1 VNRLL
6 EGLGGFAA
14 RRHWVILIGW
24 VIILGVVVGASHL
37 WGGSYVNNYTVPGSG
52 SQDGLNV
59 LNASYPSQLIGS
71 EDSPDPDAVLAMGK
85 VWKRADV
92 LAWARAHGRLVEG

>member
-14 RRHWVILIGW
+14 RRHWLILIGW
-24 VIILGVVVGASHL
+24 VIILGVVVGASHQ

-59 LNASYPSQLIGS
+59 LNASLPSQG
-71 EDSPDPDAVLAMGK
+71 GYGG
-85 VWKRADV
+85 ADRV
-92 LAWARAHGRLVEG
+92 PRPP

>member
-1 VNRLL
+1 MIRLP

-37 WGGSYVNNYTVPGSG
+37 RGGSHVNNYTVPGSG

-59 LNASYPSQLIGS
+59 LNASYQLRQS
-71 EDSPDPDAVLAMGK
+71 HQLP
-85 VWKRADV
+85 
-92 LAWARAHGRLVEG
+92 WAPR

>member
-1 VNRLL
+1 LL

-37 WGGSYVNNYTVPGSG
+37 WGGSNPPTVRTTWSDERRQATNLQTATALPTMSG
-52 SQDGLNV
+52 
-59 LNASYPSQLIGS
+59 
-71 EDSPDPDAVLAMGK
+71 
-85 VWKRADV
+85 
-92 LAWARAHGRLVEG
+92 